1 MASTDTRSDARA
13 RRVAN
18 VLRGLGPV
26 LLLADAAG
34 CLLAGEAG
42 ASRSATALAAV
53 AALALV
59 PWRREA

>member
-26 LLLADAAG
+26 LLAGAAG

-53 AALALV
+53 AARALV